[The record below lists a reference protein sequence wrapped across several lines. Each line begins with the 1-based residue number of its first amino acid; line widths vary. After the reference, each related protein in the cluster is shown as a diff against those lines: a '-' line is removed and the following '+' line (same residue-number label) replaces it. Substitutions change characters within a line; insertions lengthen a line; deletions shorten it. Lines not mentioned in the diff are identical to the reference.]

1 LNFIAF
7 LILNAVIFIRPAEIF
22 EAAGGVPFYSISM
35 LICLVANIPQII
47 PQLTPKVLASRP
59 ISVCVLLLLPA
70 IAVSGL
76 WNGNVS
82 ETPQNLLN
90 FGFIVAYYLLL
101 IGSVDTIGRL
111 RSLLMWIA
119 IFIGVTAVLCL
130 LNYHAII
137 DLPAL
142 KSYGEGTIDEE
153 AGGPD
158 SVLRLQATG
167 LFNNPNALARI
178 LTVAILASLYAMTDS
193 KRWWASPLWAAM
205 IGILGYAL
213 HLTHSRGG
221 LIGLIGGVAFLLG
234 YRFGLKKTI
243 PIAGAAIVG
252 ILALFGGRQADV
264 STDEGTGRQ
273 RILLWKE
280 GFELLKPTPLVG
292 IGVGRLPS
300 EIGLCAHNSFVE
312 AYVEI
317 GFLGGSCFA
326 GAYALAIA
334 GLWKLR
340 DARMPLD
347 NPELTRVCPYVFA
360 ILGGEII
367 GQLSITRIQTL
378 STYLPLGMAA
388 ISFKLAAESSGVGV
402 FHCSIKLLRR
412 IAAASLV
419 FLLILIG
426 YVKIKTMG

>member
-7 LILNAVIFIRPAEIF
+7 LILNAVIFIRPSELF
-22 EAAGGVPFYSISM
+22 EAAGGVPFYSIST
-35 LICLVANIPQII
+35 LISLVLNAPQIVT
-47 PQLTPKVLASRP
+47 QLTPKGLASRP

-76 WNGNVS
+76 WNGDVS
-82 ETPQNLLN
+82 ETPQNLIN
-90 FGFIVAYYLLL
+90 FGFIVAYYLVLV
-101 IGSVDTIGRL
+101 GSVDTIGRL

-119 IFIGVTAVLCL
+119 IFIGVTAALCL
-130 LNYHAII
+130 LDYHHIV
-137 DLPAL
+137 DLPSINAL
-142 KSYGEGTIDEE
+142 GEGSIDEE
-153 AGGPD
+153 TGELGD
-158 SVLRLQATG
+158 SPRLQATG
-167 LFNNPNALARI
+167 LFNNPNAVARI
-178 LTVAILASLYAMTDS
+178 FTVAILASLYAMTDP
-193 KRWWASPLWAAM
+193 KRWGASPFWAAM
-205 IGILGYAL
+205 IGMLGYAL
-213 HLTHSRGG
+213 YLTRSRGG
-221 LIGLIGGVAFLLG
+221 LLGLLGGVVFLLA

-243 PIAGAAIVG
+243 PIAGTAIVAM
-252 ILALFGGRQADV
+252 LALFGGRQTDL

-317 GFLGGSCFA
+317 GFLGGSCFM

-347 NPELTRVCPYVFA
+347 NPELTRAYPYLFA
-360 ILGGEII
+360 ILCGEIVS
-367 GQLSITRIQTL
+367 QFSITRIQTL
-378 STYLPLGMAA
+378 STYLPLGIVAVA
-388 ISFKLAAESSGVGV
+388 FKLAAESSGVGD

-426 YVKIKTMG
+426 YVKLKTM